1 MNFPEVPGES
11 NLMYI
16 FKVIGQMIANLFRN
30 AWRARLALASGAKG
44 ARDRR
49 RQARQGVSEA
59 ERLDR
64 IRQPWKYA
72 GK

>member
-1 MNFPEVPGES
+1 
-11 NLMYI
+11 L
-16 FKVIGQMIANLFRN
+16 
-30 AWRARLALASGAKG
+30 ARGAKG
-44 ARDRR
+44 AKDRR
-49 RQARQGVSEA
+49 SQARQRISEA

>member
-1 MNFPEVPGES
+1 
-11 NLMYI
+11 MYI
-16 FKVIGQMIANLFRN
+16 LKLIGQMIVNLFRD
-30 AWRARLALASGAKG
+30 ARRAQHALARAAKE
-44 ARDRR
+44 RR
-49 RQARQGVSEA
+49 RQNRRGVSEA

>member
-1 MNFPEVPGES
+1 
-11 NLMYI
+11 MYI
-16 FKVIGQMIANLFRN
+16 FKLIGQMIVNLFRD
-30 AWRARLALASGAKG
+30 ARRAQRALARGAKG
-44 ARDRR
+44 AKDRR
-49 RQARQGVSEA
+49 SQARQRISEA

>member
-1 MNFPEVPGES
+1 
-11 NLMYI
+11 MYI
-16 FKVIGQMIANLFRN
+16 FKLIGQMIVNLFRD
-30 AWRARLALASGAKG
+30 AMRAQHSSARAIKDAK
-44 ARDRR
+44 DRR
-49 RQARQGVSEA
+49 WQGRRGVSEA